1 MNTLRGG
8 DTHKHAYRHRIEEQ
22 FQETSRVLAKDWH
35 VPNPR
40 LPRWFCV
47 CCIRVFENF
56 LDDPYHEPLLM
67 VDDNINY
74 EK

>member
-35 VPNPR
+35 VPS
-40 LPRWFCV
+40 L
-47 CCIRVFENF
+47 
-56 LDDPYHEPLLM
+56 
-67 VDDNINY
+67 
-74 EK
+74 K